1 MNVHLLGAPVGFT
14 AAVSTLNEVSE
25 IAADCARVLVEEAFE
40 FESHGIGGTGGVDVS
55 AKRDAFKS
63 NNVDITIAQ
72 VQSVI
77 NTIGYIYRGADKHL
91 RSEETGGSNEE
102 EYFRAIGKALE
113 INTELNNACLEIIA
127 RAWADSR
134 AAELTAKGSESKSG
148 SESSSSSSSSNAGA
162 GGVLA
167 KPKES
172 FSIGQLVSLDWTL
185 GMSMASSQ
193 CDSLLCPFVRLTLQ
207 VADADGAVQT
217 QNVELTYDEFQKM
230 ARTFK
235 DVAAKLERL

>member
-25 IAADCARVLVEEAFE
+25 IAADCTRVLVEEAFE

-63 NNVDITIAQ
+63 NNVDITIAK
-72 VQSVI
+72 VQSLI

-91 RSEETGGSNEE
+91 RSEDSGGSNEE

-113 INTELNNACLEIIA
+113 INTELNNTCLEIIA

-134 AAELTAKGSESKSG
+134 AAELTAKSG
-148 SESSSSSSSSNAGA
+148 SESSSSSNNNAGA
-162 GGVLA
+162 GGILA
-167 KPKES
+167 KAEKS

-193 CDSLLCPFVRLTLQ
+193 CDSLLCPFVRLKLQ

-217 QNVELTYDEFQKM
+217 QNIELTYNEFQKIS
-230 ARTFK
+230 RTFK

>member
-1 MNVHLLGAPVGFT
+1 MHLLGAPVGFT

-25 IAADCARVLVEEAFE
+25 IAADCTRVLVEEAFE

-63 NNVDITIAQ
+63 NNVDITIAK
-72 VQSVI
+72 VQSLI

-91 RSEETGGSNEE
+91 RSEDSGGSNEE

-113 INTELNNACLEIIA
+113 INTELNNTCLEIIA

-134 AAELTAKGSESKSG
+134 AAELTAKSG
-148 SESSSSSSSSNAGA
+148 SESSSSSNNNNAGA
-162 GGVLA
+162 GGILA
-167 KPKES
+167 KAEKS

-193 CDSLLCPFVRLTLQ
+193 CDSLLCPFVRLKLQ

-217 QNVELTYDEFQKM
+217 QNIELTYNEFQKIS
-230 ARTFK
+230 RTFK